1 MNHSKLS
8 DHVLQK
14 GKFITPFHT
23 LPNVEEYADDKSW
36 TYGRMP
42 EYLWIGLLFKF
53 LGRDIGL
60 KRLHY
65 IMDLLHKIAPTLR
78 TARMSEIL
86 KLSRNDQQQLYDY
99 IVGIGAKKALSPLT
113 VVLTVSY
120 APVFAETFYCSDES
134 IEDRCNIITDTM
146 KDLMDHQSHES
157 TDVRFI
163 ALYFTL
169 LSGNIHMQP
178 DHVEILN
185 TYPNSSHDD
194 EVMRM
199 ARPFVRSMEQTILT
213 FETPNK
219 DYLKDFWRCISEMT
233 DCTLFSIAFP
243 KEERD
248 FTEYMEKLHKVY
260 LYLSDLFTSTEPLDD
275 KMNVLLGIATYSY
288 KRLKEVYE
296 HNLFNT
302 IAGRSCVRVL
312 IEDYIMMKYLV
323 ANESNHDNIWRDFQ
337 FYGIGQ
343 YKLILTKH
351 REAEENNN
359 RHFDVGYIE
368 ALVNEFKEE
377 EFIDMDTNYFDKQ
390 GIREKAISVNER
402 NLYGLYYDYDSA
414 FEHGLWGAIRETS
427 LIKCM
432 NPAHK
437 YHCVPDIDDS
447 IVLKSVMPD
456 CIMAMNKTLTY
467 LNEIYGIPE
476 AMLNE
481 VIHFEL
487 KPIDG

>member
-8 DHVLQK
+8 DHVLKK

-36 TYGRMP
+36 SYGRMP

-53 LGRDIGL
+53 LGRDMGL
-60 KRLHY
+60 KRLPY
-65 IMDLLHKIAPTLR
+65 IMDLLHKIAPSLR
-78 TARMSEIL
+78 TARMSEVL
-86 KLSRNDQQQLYDY
+86 KLSRNDQQQLFDY

-113 VVLTVSY
+113 VFLSVSY
-120 APVFAETFYCSDES
+120 APVFAEIFYCPDES
-134 IEDRCNIITDTM
+134 IEDRCNAITNTM

-157 TDVRFI
+157 TDIRFVV
-163 ALYFTL
+163 LYFSL
-169 LSGNIHMQP
+169 LSGNIH
-178 DHVEILN
+178 ILPSQIELLN
-185 TYPNSSHDD
+185 AYPNSSHED
-194 EVMRM
+194 EIMRT
-199 ARPFVRSMEQTILT
+199 ARPTVRSLEQMLLT
-213 FETPNK
+213 FDTTNMN
-219 DYLKDFWRCISEMT
+219 YLKYFWRCISEMT
-233 DCTLFSIAFP
+233 ECTLYSVAFP

-248 FTEYMEKLHKVY
+248 FTEYMEKLHKIFI
-260 LYLSDLFTSTEPLDD
+260 YLSDLFTSADPLND

-302 IAGRSCVRVL
+302 ISGRSCVRVI

-323 ANESNHDNIWRDFQ
+323 ANESKHNNIWRDFQ

-343 YKLILTKH
+343 YKLILTRH
-351 REAEENNN
+351 RETEENNN
-359 RHFDVGYIE
+359 RHFDVDYIE

-377 EFIDMDTNYFDKQ
+377 EFIDMDTKYFDKQ
-390 GIREKAISVNER
+390 NIRLKAESIDEKD
-402 NLYGLYYDYDSA
+402 LYGLYYDYDSA

-437 YHCVPDIDDS
+437 YHCVPDIDNS

-456 CIMAMNKTLTY
+456 CMMAMNKTLTY

-476 AMLNE
+476 ALLNE
-481 VIHFEL
+481 VINFEL
-487 KPIDG
+487 QPIDG